1 MTLLKRSHLIG
12 CLIFFLMGFSKQ
24 SKAVLGAELS
34 YQYVNQNEYQLTLLV
49 YRLCSDPLPANNQ
62 TLDYNSLNCG
72 SSGSINLNLDTSY
85 EISGISSHLYAQ
97 SSCNGGTHLGM
108 EVFIYIDT
116 LTFPQTCTDWIVSW
130 TGCCR
135 SSSITNL
142 STAGS
147 PIYVEAGINSTG
159 TYSFY
164 SNHHF
169 YLGYSHFIQY
179 NYYCAGNSTYT
190 NRFFRRIQTNTGDSL
205 RFDFSCPMQGANN
218 CLSHVAGLSSTQ
230 PFATTASGGVQLNPR
245 TGGIDFHTQPGQSQI
260 ASMGTTVYQMH
271 HGDTVGYLKYDVP
284 MIVLDSLCNRAPEA
298 YGINFLVGGA
308 YDTISNSINMCGNSF
323 AIFQVLL
330 FEPDGDTV
338 QISSIRTNINEI
350 FGPSAALFLNTNPPF
365 KHDSAQ
371 LSVQILPPTDHIC
384 SESLTI
390 GLIDNGNPFPQYRVL
405 EFNCVVN
412 SIEASASQYTICPY
426 NNSQI
431 QLNTTVVEPDA
442 VAGQGSYQWVQMSG
456 TPVLFSNDTIA
467 NPRIIVPSGAP
478 SDSIVLQVNHV
489 ARVHPATNFACP
501 VSTDL
506 LILKY
511 DTTAACNTPYP
522 KAVEGDILDD
532 ANQNCVADN
541 LEQSHRN
548 AKILAFDNGLDT
560 FYYATDSLSH
570 YEAYLDTGSYTI
582 HLLNNNPIWEGCP
595 LVQNLVVDTSYL
607 IQEVDFVME
616 PIQSCPQLEV
626 TVKPL
631 GIDWFCQGQDM
642 TVSYVNTGTVD
653 AINSFVDIELDSAM
667 LLLNSALPVL
677 SQTLNTY
684 RFALDT
690 VAYGASGEFNIRV
703 RPNCQFILGQH
714 FFVEAHIYP
723 DTLCDSLSRYIDLQQ
738 TCSLDTARFTIGNYS
753 SDTLTMIPYWVL
765 ENDIVV
771 DTGTIQLANGQTT
784 TIKYPQD
791 LGAVYPFY
799 QLVLYPYSM
808 DYMASIPVSCRRGFS
823 YRNPLF
829 APNYRRS
836 SISTY
841 YNSSGLAY
849 DPNIKVANPEGYDSL
864 HHYIFPNH
872 PIDYTVHFQNTGTDT
887 AEVVVILDTL
897 SAHLNIGS
905 LDMQGSSH
913 SYTWRMLPYT
923 PTGLHVLEITFDQI
937 MLPDSNINESA
948 SHGFVQYH
956 IEQLADLP
964 NFTRLKNSASI
975 YFDANAPIK
984 TNTAFHTVCDS
995 CFAMNITNNS
1005 IVVGTEQVSNVLPK
1019 VRLYPNP
1026 SDQTLMFESNQI
1038 IDGIM
1043 VYNTLGQL
1051 ILHKQNIQKR
1061 EMLMNTNFLKNGTYF
1076 VSLLIDGELVN
1087 QAFQVLH

>member
-1 MTLLKRSHLIG
+1 MTILKRSHLIG
-12 CLIFFLMGFSKQ
+12 YLILLLMGFSEQ
-24 SKAVLGAELS
+24 SKAVVGAELS
-34 YQYVNQNEYQLTLLV
+34 YQYVNQNEYLLVLLV
-49 YRLCSDPLPANNQ
+49 YRLCSDPAPANSQ
-62 TLDYNSLNCG
+62 TLNYNSINCG
-72 SSGSINLNLDTSY
+72 SSGSITINLDASY
-85 EISGISSHLYAQ
+85 EVSGISSDLYPQ

-108 EVFIYIDT
+108 EVFVYTDT
-116 LTFPQTCTDWIVSW
+116 LTFPQTCTNWIVDW

-135 SSSITNL
+135 SPSITNL
-142 STAGS
+142 STVGS

-159 TYSFY
+159 AYSFY
-164 SNHHF
+164 SNYNNWGH
-169 YLGYSHFIQY
+169 YNAY
-179 NYYCAGNSTYT
+179 NYYCAGDSIST
-190 NRFFRRIQTNTGDSL
+190 NHFFKRISSNTGDSL

-218 CLSHVAGLSSTQ
+218 CLSHVAGLSSIQ
-230 PFATTASGGVQLNPR
+230 PFATAASGGVQLNHR
-245 TGGIDFHTQPGQSQI
+245 TGEIDFYTQPGQSQI

-271 HGDTVGYLKYDVP
+271 QGDTVGYLKYDVP
-284 MIVLDSLCNRAPEA
+284 MIILDSLCNRVPEV
-298 YGINFLVGGA
+298 YDMGFLVGGA
-308 YDTISNSINMCGNSF
+308 YDSLSRSINMCENSVT
-323 AIFQVLL
+323 IFQLSL
-330 FEPDGDTV
+330 FDPDGDTV
-338 QISSIRTNINEI
+338 QISNAGTNLVEI
-350 FGPSAALFLNTNPPF
+350 FGPNAALFLNGNPPF

-384 SESLTI
+384 SEPFTI
-390 GLIDNGNPFPQYRVL
+390 GLTDNGSPFPQYRVL
-405 EFNCVVN
+405 EFNCVIN
-412 SIEASASQYTICPY
+412 SIEASAGQYIICPY

-431 QLNTTVVEPDA
+431 QLNTTVVEPNA

-467 NPRIIVPSGAP
+467 NPRIIVPASTP
-478 SDSIVLQVNHV
+478 SDSIVLQVNYV
-489 ARVHPATNFACP
+489 SAVHPTTNFACP

-595 LVQNLVVDTSYL
+595 LVQNVIVDTSYL

-616 PIQSCPQLEV
+616 PIQACPQLEV

-642 TVSYVNTGTVD
+642 TISYVNTGTAD
-653 AINSFVDIELDSAM
+653 AINSFVDVQLDSGM
-667 LLLNSALPVL
+667 LLLNSALPIL

-684 RFALDT
+684 RFSLDT
-690 VAYGASGEFNIRV
+690 ITYGASGEFNIRV
-703 RPNCQFILGQH
+703 RPNCQFILGEH

-723 DTLCDSLSRYIDLQQ
+723 DTLCDSLSQYIDLQQ
-738 TCSLDTARFTIGNYS
+738 SCSLDTARFSISNYS
-753 SDTLTMIPYWVL
+753 SSALTTIPYWIL

-771 DTGTIQLANGQTT
+771 DTGTIQLGNGQTMS
-784 TIKYPQD
+784 IKYPENS
-791 LGAVYPFY
+791 GATYPYY
-799 QLVLYPYSM
+799 QLILYPYSM
-808 DYMASIPVSCRRGFS
+808 DYMASIPVSCRNGFR

-829 APNYRRS
+829 SPNYRRS

-864 HHYIFPNH
+864 HHYLFPNH

-905 LDMQGSSH
+905 LEMQGSSH

-923 PTGLHVLEITFDQI
+923 PSGLHVLEITFDQI
-937 MLPDSNINESA
+937 MLPDSNINEAA
-948 SHGFVQYH
+948 SHGFIQYH
-956 IEQLADLP
+956 IEQVADLP
-964 NFTRLKNSASI
+964 NFTRLENSASI
-975 YFDANAPIK
+975 YFDSNAPIK
-984 TNTAFHTVCDS
+984 TNTAFHTICDS
-995 CFAMNITNNS
+995 CFTMNITNNTV
-1005 IVVGTEQVSNVLPK
+1005 VVGAEKVDDALPD

-1026 SDQTLMFESNQI
+1026 SNQTLVLESSELI
-1038 IDGIM
+1038 ERVL

-1051 ILHKQNIQKR
+1051 VLQELNIQEKR
-1061 EMLMNTNFLKNGTYF
+1061 LPISTALLENGTYF
-1076 VSLLIDGELVN
+1076 ISLLINGEVVN
-1087 QAFQVLH
+1087 QVFQVLH